1 MIAMLYYVTA
11 TKGHAMRKT
20 LKSRWK
26 RLTLRKKIFFILGS
40 VIVFFF
46 VHDLLELLLLA
57 HPTEISVYQIRGTR
71 YDPPLKTRLEPE
83 AEYVS
88 KEPAA
93 ISVEADW
100 LSPLPLHRLKKKD
113 YYLVSI
119 QKSSER
125 VFIIRKNMTFFLGMI
140 GQSVYEIKTE
150 PVRKKIYDQAIWR
163 LAELGIEPDDQK

>member
-1 MIAMLYYVTA
+1 
-11 TKGHAMRKT
+11 MRNT

-46 VHDLLELLLLA
+46 VHDLLELLFLA
-57 HPTEISVYQIRGTR
+57 HPTEISVYRIREEH
-71 YDPPLKTRLEPE
+71 YDPPLKTGIKARTEG
-83 AEYVS
+83 VS
-88 KEPAA
+88 AEPAA

-100 LSPLPLHRLKKKD
+100 LSPLPLHRLKKRE

-125 VFIIRKNMTFFLGMI
+125 VFISRKNMTFFLGMVE
-140 GQSVYEIKTE
+140 QSRYEIKTE

-163 LAELGIEPDDQK
+163 LAELDRPPDDGK